1 MTRMVRED
9 VFAPDEIAIVHV
21 MNRVVRRCFLL
32 GTDPA
37 TGINYDH
44 RKAQMEALF
53 QRFAALFGIDL
64 LVYAILSNHFH
75 TVLRSRPDVVATWS
89 DTDVAR
95 RWLLACPDRKEKDGT
110 AKEPTEAEL
119 NRIRCDPELLQETRM
134 RLSDIS
140 WWMRL
145 ICQRIGMSANRE
157 DNEKGKFWNQP
168 MSCVTP
174 LDWMKLNLSCAA

>member
-1 MTRMVRED
+1 MARMIRED

-21 MNRVVRRCFLL
+21 MNRVVRRCFLM

-53 QRFAALFGIDL
+53 QRFAPLFGIDL

-95 RWLLACPDRKEKDGT
+95 RWMLACPDRKENASRGHSIFF
-110 AKEPTEAEL
+110 A
-119 NRIRCDPELLQETRM
+119 RCPGLGQWPGYLR
-134 RLSDIS
+134 
-140 WWMRL
+140 
-145 ICQRIGMSANRE
+145 
-157 DNEKGKFWNQP
+157 F
-168 MSCVTP
+168 V
-174 LDWMKLNLSCAA
+174 AAA

>member
-1 MTRMVRED
+1 MARMVRED

-95 RWLLACPDRKEKDGT
+95 RWMLACPDRKEKDGT

-119 NRIRCDPELLQETRM
+119 NRIRCGD
-134 RLSDIS
+134 RLGDTASSLKSSRGHSIFLARCPGLGQ
-140 WWMRL
+140 WPGYLR
-145 ICQRIGMSANRE
+145 
-157 DNEKGKFWNQP
+157 F
-168 MSCVTP
+168 V
-174 LDWMKLNLSCAA
+174 AAA